1 MGLLKNF
8 FNQTRKPEG
17 ILGRMMI
24 AGMNTG
30 HAKLSDWG
38 MSQLMDIS
46 PMEILDI
53 GCGGGRNAG
62 ELLKKYPSSH
72 LMAVDYSLL
81 SVKKTRKYNK
91 DMIAKGRC
99 DVQEGDVSALTLEAE
114 KYDLVTAF
122 ETIYFWPGLK
132 KCFGQVARV
141 LKPKGIFVIC
151 NESDGTDAASLKFE
165 KIIRGMKVHT
175 VNEIET
181 ALTAVGFFEVS
192 VVHHHSRPWITVIAR
207 KRP

>member
-1 MGLLKNF
+1 MGLLKNL

-30 HAKLSDWG
+30 HTKLSDWG

-81 SVKKTRKYNK
+81 SVKKTREYNK

-132 KCFGQVARV
+132 KCFGQVVRV

-165 KIIRGMKVHT
+165 KIISGMKVHT

-192 VVHHHSRPWITVIAR
+192 VVHHPSRPWITVIAR